1 MRIATLNYSDS
12 QGGAA
17 RAALRIH
24 EAVRSVDGASTFWVN
39 HRVLNRP
46 DIKGPEGTTT
56 SLLAKAGPVVERMCR
71 KVFRTD
77 KAIVHSSGLMPTFW
91 HRRLLG
97 AADVVNLHWVNAGMM
112 SIADIGRIKVPVVWT
127 LHDMWAFCGAE
138 HYPQDFRW
146 RDGYSAASRPEH
158 ESGFDLNRWV
168 WGRKLRQW
176 RTPMH
181 IVTPSRWLAECVR
194 QSALMHEW
202 DVQVIPNAIDTDFWR
217 PIDRIEARRALNL
230 PTESA
235 LLLFGAIRGGA
246 DPRKGFDLLCDAL
259 ERLKGKVEGLEL
271 VVFGEERPSDA
282 SPFGFPVHYM
292 GHVDDEETLRRLYCA
307 ADAMLIPSRQDNL
320 PNTGVEAQCCG
331 TPVIAFDVG
340 GLPDI
345 VVHEET
351 GYLARA
357 FDCEDLAHGIRWVVA
372 QGLSSDLLRDRS
384 RHRAAS
390 RYAYAAVGRQYLD
403 AFSRARE
410 AGGRSRG

>member
-46 DIKGPEGTTT
+46 DIKGPEGTAA

-77 KAIVHSSGLMPTFW
+77 KDIVHSSGLMPTFW

-97 AADVVNLHWVNAGMM
+97 TADVVNLHWVNAGMM
-112 SIADIGRIKVPVVWT
+112 SIADIGRIRVPVVWT

-138 HYPQDFRW
+138 HYPQDSRW
-146 RDGYSAASRPEH
+146 RDGYSAANRPEH

-168 WGRKLRQW
+168 WARKLRQW

-181 IVTPSRWLAECVR
+181 IVTPSRWLAECVS
-194 QSALMHEW
+194 QSALMHDW
-202 DVQVIPNAIDTDFWR
+202 DVQVIPNALDTDFWR
-217 PIDRIEARRALNL
+217 PINRIEARRALNL
-230 PTESA
+230 PAESA

-357 FDCEDLAHGIRWVVA
+357 FDCEDLANGIRWVVE

-384 RHRAAS
+384 RHHAAR

-403 AFSRARE
+403 AFSRARD